1 MIFSENRYPPRIKC
15 GAGFFRIMLLVGR
28 DAGDHR
34 GQCCFARNFRGA
46 GTLPCTAQPRPKG
59 EMPNESFSADRCRR
73 SWRIGDNT
81 HATGRGD
88 ADVAAGTRRC
98 ANRRRYRSGTRRPR
112 SWSRA
117 YGARRSWP
125 SLRLG
130 QRPWASLWMV
140 TRQTSRL
147 GLNPISP
154 FAVVALVATTPGV
167 KVGVQGPSGQQFG
180 RRSIVASFST
190 VARSRA

>member
-1 MIFSENRYPPRIKC
+1 
-15 GAGFFRIMLLVGR
+15 
-28 DAGDHR
+28 
-34 GQCCFARNFRGA
+34 
-46 GTLPCTAQPRPKG
+46 LPCTAQPRPKG

-73 SWRIGDNT
+73 SLRIGDNT

-112 SWSRA
+112 PWSRA

-130 QRPWASLWMV
+130 RRTRASLWLV

-147 GLNPISP
+147 ELNPISP
-154 FAVVALVATTPGV
+154 FAVVALVATTAWRKSRGARTFRTT
-167 KVGVQGPSGQQFG
+167 FG
-180 RRSIVASFST
+180 RRSASSST
-190 VARSRA
+190 AAGSRDATPQPRRRSRARCRTPFRIPGRRGSDEATRFGCRRTAGRHR

>member
-1 MIFSENRYPPRIKC
+1 
-15 GAGFFRIMLLVGR
+15 MLLWTELSGS
-28 DAGDHR
+28 GDIALHR
-34 GQCCFARNFRGA
+34 A
-46 GTLPCTAQPRPKG
+46 TAAQG

-73 SWRIGDNT
+73 SRRIGDNT

-88 ADVAAGTRRC
+88 ADVAAGSRRC
-98 ANRRRYRSGTRRPR
+98 ANRHRHRSGTRRPR

-130 QRPWASLWMV
+130 QRPRASLWMV

-154 FAVVALVATTPGV
+154 FAVVALVATTLGV
-167 KVGVQGPSGQQFG
+167 KVGLQGPSA
-180 RRSIVASFST
+180 VLASFCRETHYSAANRVFLAIFPVRFCLRRT
-190 VARSRA
+190 CV

>member
-1 MIFSENRYPPRIKC
+1 MSN
-15 GAGFFRIMLLVGR
+15 V
-28 DAGDHR
+28 
-34 GQCCFARNFRGA
+34 
-46 GTLPCTAQPRPKG
+46 
-59 EMPNESFSADRCRR
+59 SFSADRCRGTL
-73 SWRIGDNT
+73 RIDDNA
-81 HATGRGD
+81 HVAGRGD
-88 ADVAAGTRRC
+88 ADIAASPRRC

-130 QRPWASLWMV
+130 QRPRAPLWMV

-154 FAVVALVATTPGV
+154 FAVVALVATTLGV
-167 KVGVQGPSGQQFG
+167 KVGWQEPSGQQFG
-180 RRSIVASFST
+180 RRSIVAPFST
-190 VARSRA
+190 PLGMPLHNPVDDAEQDAEPHFESRAGVGRMRRHASFAAE

>member
-1 MIFSENRYPPRIKC
+1 
-15 GAGFFRIMLLVGR
+15 
-28 DAGDHR
+28 
-34 GQCCFARNFRGA
+34 
-46 GTLPCTAQPRPKG
+46 
-59 EMPNESFSADRCRR
+59 MPNESFSADRCRR
-73 SWRIGDNT
+73 SLRIGDNT

-88 ADVAAGTRRC
+88 ADVAAGSRRC
-98 ANRRRYRSGTRRPR
+98 ANRHRHRSGTRRPR

-147 GLNPISP
+147 ELNPISP
-154 FAVVALVATTPGV
+154 FAVVALVATTLGV
-167 KVGVQGPSGQQFG
+167 KVELQGPAAVLARDATPQRRRRCRARCRTPFRIPG
-180 RRSIVASFST
+180 RRGSDEATRFVCRRTAD
-190 VARSRA
+190 RHR